1 MAFQTGLQQHL
12 NSGATHLAH
21 AWAITRR
28 DGEVLGFT
36 DHDRPLEFENI
47 QFHADSGLSSMA
59 LSQGTGLSVDNSEA
73 IGALTDAAIRE
84 ADIDA
89 GVFDAAEVRC
99 WLVNWSDVA
108 QRQMLFRGTI
118 GEIRRA
124 GGAFTAELRGLAEVL
139 NRPMGRVYQNPC
151 GAVLGDAACQVDL
164 EAPGYAMVAAVVGV
178 DGARIVLPELPDFE
192 PGWFT
197 RGRLV
202 VLDGSAVGEI
212 AVIKRDLA
220 GGPRQ
225 IDLWTGLRGTL
236 AAGDMVRIEAGCDKR
251 FETCRYKFNNLL
263 NYQGFPDI
271 PGEDWLKAVPAVT
284 GQTTG
289 GSRR

>member
-1 MAFQTGLQQHL
+1 MKLST
-12 NSGATHLAH
+12 S
-21 AWAITRR
+21 
-28 DGEVLGFT
+28 
-36 DHDRPLEFENI
+36 PLEFENI

-178 DGARIVLPELPDFE
+178 DGARIVLPELPD
-192 PGWFT
+192 
-197 RGRLV
+197 L
-202 VLDGSAVGEI
+202 
-212 AVIKRDLA
+212 
-220 GGPRQ
+220 
-225 IDLWTGLRGTL
+225 LR
-236 AAGDMVRIEAGCDKR
+236 
-251 FETCRYKFNNLL
+251 
-263 NYQGFPDI
+263 
-271 PGEDWLKAVPAVT
+271 
-284 GQTTG
+284 
-289 GSRR
+289 